1 MRREIT
7 IYDIAQKLDVS
18 PSTVSRALKGHHSIG
33 KKTIEAVQNLAKELG
48 YQPNT
53 FATSLRK
60 NKTNLIGVITP
71 RINRPFQSDVISGID
86 DEADK
91 HGYNVI
97 LSQSN
102 DSYNKEIKNAEALF
116 AARVDGVI
124 ISFAMETKNY
134 DHFMPFVNKNV
145 PILQFDRTYQNL
157 ESNRVIIDNYRA
169 SVEAIEYLIKTGCK
183 NIGHLAG
190 LQYREIYRL
199 RTQGYL
205 DALKKNNIPFRP
217 ELLIES
223 NLNKK
228 DGVANAA
235 ELLRANRDLDAVFCS
250 NDTSAISAVL
260 FFKRVGKRIPED
272 ISIIGFNND
281 PGADIVEPEITTI
294 EQPGYEMG
302 RAATNLLIKQIENED
317 EDYKPQTLVIDTRLI
332 IRSSTRKL

>member
-71 RINRPFQSDVISGID
+71 KINRPFQSDVISGID

-102 DSYNKEIKNAEALF
+102 DSYKKEIKNAEALF

-134 DHFMPFVNKNV
+134 EHFMPFVNKNI

-169 SVEAIEYLIKTGCK
+169 SVEATEYLIKTGCK

-190 LQYREIYRL
+190 LQYREIYRQ
-199 RTQGYL
+199 RTQGYI
-205 DALKKNNIPFRP
+205 DALKKHNIPFRP

-235 ELLRANRDLDAVFCS
+235 ELLRADRNLDAVFCS

-260 FFKRVGKRIPED
+260 FFKRIGRRIPED

-302 RAATNLLIKQIENED
+302 RAATDLLIKQIESED
-317 EDYKPQTLVIDTRLI
+317 DDYKPQTLIIDTRLI
-332 IRSSTRKL
+332 IRSSTRKI

>member
-1 MRREIT
+1 MRREVT
-7 IYDIAQKLDVS
+7 IYDIAEKLNVS

-33 KKTIEAVQNLAKELG
+33 KKTIQAVQNLAKELG

-71 RINRPFQSDVISGID
+71 KINRPFQSDVISGID

-102 DSYNKEIKNAEALF
+102 DSYKKEIKNAEALF

-134 DHFMPFVNKNV
+134 DHFMPFVNKNI
-145 PILQFDRTYQNL
+145 PILQFDRTYKNL
-157 ESNRVIIDNYRA
+157 ESSRVIIDNYKA
-169 SVEAIEYLIKTGCK
+169 SVEATEYLIKTGCK
-183 NIGHLAG
+183 TIGHLAG
-190 LQYREIYRL
+190 LQTREIYRQ

-235 ELLRANRDLDAVFCS
+235 ELLRGNPDIDAVFCS

-302 RAATNLLIKQIENED
+302 RAATDLLIRQIESED
-317 EDYKPQTLVIDTRLI
+317 KEFKPQKLIIDTRLI

>member
-71 RINRPFQSDVISGID
+71 KINRPFQSDVISGID

-134 DHFMPFVNKNV
+134 DHFMPFVNKNI

-157 ESNRVIIDNYRA
+157 ESNRVIIDNYKA
-169 SVEAIEYLIKTGCK
+169 SVDATEYLIKTGCK

-199 RTQGYL
+199 RTQGYI

-260 FFKRVGKRIPED
+260 FFKRIGRRIPED

-302 RAATNLLIKQIENED
+302 RAATDLLIKQIESGD
-317 EDYKPQTLVIDTRLI
+317 DGYKPQTLVIDTRLI
-332 IRSSTRKL
+332 IRSSTRKN

>member
-7 IYDIAQKLDVS
+7 IYDIAEKLNVS

-60 NKTNLIGVITP
+60 NKTELIGVITP
-71 RINRPFQSDVISGID
+71 KINRPFQSDVISGID

-102 DSYNKEIKNAEALF
+102 DSYKKEIKNAEALF

-134 DHFMPFVNKNV
+134 DHFMPFVNKKV

-169 SVEAIEYLIKTGCK
+169 SVEATEYLIKTGCK

-205 DALKKNNIPFRP
+205 DTLKKNNIPFRP

-235 ELLRANRDLDAVFCS
+235 ELLRANPDLDAVFCS

-302 RAATNLLIKQIENED
+302 RAATDLLIKQIENGCVLEWHWN
-317 EDYKPQTLVIDTRLI
+317 PRNTNLRL
-332 IRSSTRKL
+332 